1 MRNAVRLQRALEA
14 FDVSLAAKMTEKEGN
29 GKEAGAAT
37 INLRLTGSCAADP
50 AFWHRT
56 QQYVRALTRTN
67 VRAEVLWDKDKSSFI
82 GVIRGTRPPL
92 EHTPHNV
99 RPSARGLSSNTA
111 EPAHTIINRLGGVR
125 TLSRALG
132 LTPAAVTRW
141 QKPRTETNKDGC
153 DGVIPEH
160 RRVAIMAVARKLNAP
175 LKKADFLKS

>member
-1 MRNAVRLQRALEA
+1 MRNDGRLQRALEA
-14 FDVSLAAKMTEKEGN
+14 FDVSLVAKMTEKKGGGE
-29 GKEAGAAT
+29 EAGAAT

-50 AFWHRT
+50 ALWHRT
-56 QQYVRALTRTN
+56 QQYVRALTGRN
-67 VRAEVLWDKDKSSFI
+67 VRAKVLWNKDESSFI

-92 EHTPHNV
+92 EDTPRNAQ
-99 RPSARGLSSNTA
+99 PSARGLSPNTA

-153 DGVIPEH
+153 DGVIPEV
-160 RRVAIMAVARKLNAP
+160 RRVAIMAVARKLKAP
-175 LKKADFLKS
+175 LKEADFLKI